1 MARVHLF
8 FSIVLASGAFFAAA
22 DVSEAEQ
29 SLPLTLSVNTHTNTL
44 STPLTASASLF
55 ADLKNSYQTVGVC
68 FIGFGD
74 CMEDAGFG
82 RGGDDYSLDTASQCK
97 NEGYVLNNC
106 NSVQSPKDYCP
117 YNKSYVSGCKCA
129 SNLITCPAGQVGVGD
144 ACEGKYASCKCDPNL
159 ISCASNQTGQG
170 ASCGGKYQSCVCKS
184 EYQYNSSNC
193 TSPRSLTGASC
204 GGKYTG
210 CSCPGGITSLPYGC
224 EEYYASPCNSVCK
237 KAYVDNCRNRT
248 AVSTPYGCQTYWAD
262 CPSKCQKAYPDNCRN
277 RTAATC
283 AFGCQTYWSDCQS
296 KCQTC
301 KTDNCANR
309 AAANAPYGCQT
320 YWPDC
325 SSKCQVAFA
334 DNCRNRTAV
343 STPYGCQTYWPDCKS
358 KCQTAYAD
366 NCRNRPS
373 NVSPQLVAI
382 YGCMRYWP
390 DCPTKCQ
397 QPNPTNCTYAAR
409 TAHPEAVVVGTM
421 DELRTAAV
429 SGKKIYLS
437 SDLDLY
443 ANFEIKNG
451 TAIHSAYEL
460 APKYCQDRKWGGIWD
475 IYEGT
480 RINVP
485 LSSVSLYVLGSF
497 SFSKDIILNNLY
509 FGTPPPGISEKNEI
523 SITSENDAKIQYHS
537 LGNSIEISNDS
548 LKSIFIDN
556 LVWESS
562 FQLDFISH
570 KDLTVTLRKSGEIQS
585 VVLQGGQ
592 GKFVLEDGTF
602 NIERMAITPNQ
613 TPYSDGTEVLLKNA
627 NVNLHNL
634 EMWSNLEIVLD
645 NSTVDAVDK
654 IMGTVLA
661 YYNNSSDTSVPTGA
675 IRFKN
680 GSKWLHMGDI
690 GIGGEGGYAL
700 EFVFEPNSHS
710 YIETRDYGA
719 CMRKKISAQNPAQE
733 ARLQSYSS
741 SYLSSAARKCFS
753 TDYYNN
759 YTKKTNIKIE

>member
-248 AVSTPYGCQTYWAD
+248 AVSTPYGCQTYWSD
-262 CPSKCQKAYPDNCRN
+262 CSSKCQKAYPDNCRN

-309 AAANAPYGCQT
+309 TAVNAPYGCQT
-320 YWPDC
+320 YWSDC
-325 SSKCQVAFA
+325 ASKCQTAYA
-334 DNCRNRTAV
+334 DNCHNRTAV
-343 STPYGCQTYWPDCKS
+343 STPYGCQTYWSDCTS

-366 NCRNRPS
+366 NCRNRYV
-373 NVSPQLVAI
+373 NNEQQVAI
-382 YGCMRYWP
+382 FGCAKYFD

-397 QPNPTNCTYAAR
+397 MPNPTSCTYAAR
-409 TAHPEAVVVGTM
+409 TAHPEAIVVGTNE
-421 DELRTAAV
+421 ELRTAAV
-429 SGKKIYLS
+429 SGEKIYLS
-437 SDLDLY
+437 SDLDIY
-443 ANFEIKNG
+443 TNFEIKNG

-460 APKYCQDRKWGGIWD
+460 APKYCLEKGWGGIWN

-480 RINVP
+480 KINVP
-485 LSSVSLYVLGSF
+485 LYSAGLDVMGSF
-497 SFSKDIILNNLY
+497 SFSKDIKLNSLY
-509 FGTPPPGISEKNEI
+509 FGAPPLGISEETEI
-523 SITSENDAKIQYHS
+523 SITSENDAKIQSYNLGGS
-537 LGNSIEISNDS
+537 LEILNDS

-556 LVWESS
+556 LVWVSTLR
-562 FQLDFISH
+562 LDFISNE
-570 KDLTVTLRKSGEIQS
+570 DLTVTVRKSGEFDS
-585 VVLQGGQ
+585 LNLSGGP

-602 NIERMAITPNQ
+602 NIRGNMIINSIQP
-613 TPYSDGTEVLLKNA
+613 PYLGDGIEVLFKNA
-627 NVNLHNL
+627 NVNLRDL
-634 EMWSNLEIVLD
+634 EMQSNSEIVLD
-645 NSTVDAVDK
+645 NSTVDA
-654 IMGTVLA
+654 
-661 YYNNSSDTSVPTGA
+661 NNSLGTYLDYSNLFYDNSVPTGA

-680 GSKWLHMGDI
+680 GSKWLNMSHISIHDLYG
-690 GIGGEGGYAL
+690 GGYGV

-710 YIETRDYGA
+710 YIETYKGFGTCQYG
-719 CMRKKISAQNPAQE
+719 KISAQDPTQE
-733 ARLQSYSS
+733 AKLQSYG
-741 SYLSSAARKCFS
+741 AATTELCFIP
-753 TDYYNN
+753 DYYNN
-759 YTKKTNIKIE
+759 YTKQINIKVE